1 MGDFKISA
9 VCLTKN
15 NSDTIK
21 NSIES
26 YRDIA
31 DEIII
36 VDTGSTDDTI
46 QICKD
51 LGCEVY
57 EIFYEGNISLTKNNA
72 LSKTHYPYIL
82 FLDPNESFE
91 RNLTLDDKKYL
102 KNIME
107 NSDIEGIKFLTH
119 NIDDQ
124 QFINLFDSYNLRFF
138 VNNPKLS
145 YSRKI
150 YEVLKID
157 GREPR
162 VGMCDNLILAY
173 TGYSKKRSLEKTMQS
188 IVILDSIDNKETMDY
203 FYISRDYFERD
214 NYLKCNEYCD
224 LFFSQ
229 SDYKDVVKN
238 SEIAYLAY
246 IYKFN
251 CVQRL
256 VNNKQEKRNT
266 LKTLLDEMMEGI
278 SFIPSVYYE
287 YGLYELDEDFNSAY
301 DYLVKS
307 ISMNNEFN
315 PMNGYIN
322 TYYMFEADV
331 YYRLSVLDTIFGNES
346 KAISRSTVSCMLNKD
361 SVDYLSNLLKIV
373 KDKDDNKIVELI
385 YRIYNPKSADD
396 YDVIINALSKTKL
409 NNVFLHFL
417 MEYNVRYK
425 GSNKLVYIGM
435 MLSGQVELAITTAL
449 SVYEKSGNTD
459 NELMATFGIIYSNDK
474 EYYNKYSDK
483 LESSYQNILKYHFDG
498 GVYLSE
504 EEYSYYIDIYTKMY
518 FVGKE
523 SLMNVDIEHLTIND
537 LFKLLDSYE
546 RVEDYESAI
555 NLCNNIE
562 ASNISNSDVKA
573 TAKERLSSN
582 LYSVYKESTT
592 TYLDSAT

>member
-26 YRDIA
+26 YKDIA

-51 LGCEVY
+51 LGCEIY
-57 EIFYEGNISLTKNNA
+57 EKDLEYDYSSVKNYGLT
-72 LSKTHYPYIL
+72 KTHYPYIL
-82 FLDPNESFE
+82 FLDPDEFFE
-91 RNLTLDDKKYL
+91 HNLTLDDKKYL
-102 KNIME
+102 EDVMK

-119 NIDDQ
+119 NIDTQ
-124 QFINLFDSYNLRFF
+124 QSVNLFDNYSLRFF

-145 YSRKI
+145 YNRRI
-150 YEVLKID
+150 YEVLKIE

-162 VGMCDNLILAY
+162 VGMCDNLTLVH
-173 TGYSKKRSLEKTMQS
+173 TGYSKKRDFQEVIQS
-188 IVILDSIDNKETMDY
+188 EGVLNTIEEKETIDY
-203 FYISRDYFERD
+203 FYIARNYFD
-214 NYLKCNEYCD
+214 ILNYSKCNKYCD

-229 SDYKDVVKN
+229 SDYKDAVKN
-238 SEIAYLAY
+238 SETAYLIY

-256 VNNKQEKRNT
+256 VNDEQEKRNT
-266 LKTLLDEMMEGI
+266 LKTLLDEMMEEI

>member
-1 MGDFKISA
+1 
-9 VCLTKN
+9 
-15 NSDTIK
+15 
-21 NSIES
+21 
-26 YRDIA
+26 
-31 DEIII
+31 
-36 VDTGSTDDTI
+36 
-46 QICKD
+46 
-51 LGCEVY
+51 
-57 EIFYEGNISLTKNNA
+57 
-72 LSKTHYPYIL
+72 
-82 FLDPNESFE
+82 
-91 RNLTLDDKKYL
+91 
-102 KNIME
+102 
-107 NSDIEGIKFLTH
+107 
-119 NIDDQ
+119 
-124 QFINLFDSYNLRFF
+124 
-138 VNNPKLS
+138 
-145 YSRKI
+145 
-150 YEVLKID
+150 
-157 GREPR
+157 
-162 VGMCDNLILAY
+162 
-173 TGYSKKRSLEKTMQS
+173 
-188 IVILDSIDNKETMDY
+188 
-203 FYISRDYFERD
+203 
-214 NYLKCNEYCD
+214 
-224 LFFSQ
+224 
-229 SDYKDVVKN
+229 
-238 SEIAYLAY
+238 
-246 IYKFN
+246 
-251 CVQRL
+251 
-256 VNNKQEKRNT
+256 
-266 LKTLLDEMMEGI
+266 
-278 SFIPSVYYE
+278 
-287 YGLYELDEDFNSAY
+287 
-301 DYLVKS
+301 
-307 ISMNNEFN
+307 MNNEFN